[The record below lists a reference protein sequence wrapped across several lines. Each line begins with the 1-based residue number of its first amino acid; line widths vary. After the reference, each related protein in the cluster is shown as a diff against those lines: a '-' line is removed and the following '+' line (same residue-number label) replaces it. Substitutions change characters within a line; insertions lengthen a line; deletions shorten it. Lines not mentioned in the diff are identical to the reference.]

1 MPRAEHYLD
10 GLCHDGDG
18 AGRRIDLDLLWRP
31 HRPGHGLDLSLRIGS
46 TEAKMAPRDGGAKED
61 RFLRSDRA
69 GSGFGHLWRTAHHRQ
84 AERRHLD
91 PERTKEMDRQRDLG
105 RPDNH
110 LGTRR
115 RRRSGQRLCRRE
127 SIAWISRR
135 EDPTQDGAS
144 RRSER
149 THYADKLQGRRVK
162 PARQR

>member
-91 PERTKEMDRQRDLG
+91 PERTKEMDRQRTWGDLTIIWARDVG
-105 RPDNH
+105 DDQVKGFVVEN
-110 LGTRR
+110 
-115 RRRSGQRLCRRE
+115 RSPGFHVEKIQ
-127 SIAWISRR
+127 
-135 EDPTQDGAS
+135 
-144 RRSER
+144 
-149 THYADKLQGRRVK
+149 HKM
-162 PARQR
+162 